1 VSGER
6 VAMGRRKVRGAV
18 KKDPST
24 VLISALD
31 AYEAS
36 LAGSGDLEPWI
47 LEARLVESVVFVTH
61 QSAWRGADMM
71 TVLRF
76 CRWFLRKGEAA

>member
-1 VSGER
+1 MSGEG
-6 VAMGRRKVRGAV
+6 VEMGWRKVRGAV
-18 KKDPST
+18 KKDPSS
-24 VLISALD
+24 VLVSALD

-36 LAGSGDLEPWI
+36 LVGNSDLEPWI
-47 LEARLVESVVFVTH
+47 PEARLVESVVFVTH
-61 QSAWRGADMM
+61 QSAWRGADMA

>member
-1 VSGER
+1 
-6 VAMGRRKVRGAV
+6 M

-31 AYEAS
+31 AYES
-36 LAGSGDLEPWI
+36 TFAGNGDLEPWI
-47 LEARLVESVVFVTH
+47 LEARPVESVVFVTH